1 MPTLLLV
8 DDQRIILEI
17 EQAILA
23 ATSCRVVSARSGHE
37 ALAMMERERPELAL
51 IDLQMPLM
59 DGLQTL
65 KRIRENSRWAATKV
79 ILIAPDKDHLRCL
92 AAGADGVGKKPLVA
106 SALLGAIHRHITL
119 KQRAHLRVNYNYAV
133 AYEFGP
139 LRDTGETRDL
149 SLSGAFLRSRSQPPL
164 GATGTACVHGDE
176 QDYEFYSCVVR
187 VIPDK
192 GFAVEYID
200 PPDDIIEA
208 MADELEAK
216 LAIMRRV

>member
-8 DDQRIILEI
+8 DDKRIILEI

-37 ALAMMERERPELAL
+37 ALALMERERPDLAL
-51 IDLQMPLM
+51 IDLQMPMM

-65 KRIRENSRWAATKV
+65 KRIRANPRWSATKV
-79 ILIAPDKDHLRCL
+79 ILIAPEKDHLRCL

-106 SALLGAIHRHITL
+106 PAMLEANHRHIAL
-119 KQRAHLRVNYNYAV
+119 KQRAHLRVNYNYA
-133 AYEFGP
+133 AACEFGP
-139 LRDTGETRDL
+139 LSDTGETRDL
-149 SLSGAFLRSRSQPPL
+149 SLSGAFLRSRTQPPL
-164 GATGTACVHGDE
+164 GATGTICIHGDE
-176 QDYEFYSCVVR
+176 QDYIFNSCVVR
-187 VIPDK
+187 VLPGK

-200 PPDDIIEA
+200 PPDELVEA

>member
-8 DDQRIILEI
+8 DDKRIILEI

-23 ATSCRVVSARSGHE
+23 ATSCRVVTARSGHE
-37 ALAMMERERPELAL
+37 ALAVMDRERPDLAL
-51 IDLQMPLM
+51 IDLQMPMM

-65 KRIRENSRWAATKV
+65 RRIRENPHWSATKV
-79 ILIAPDKDHLRCL
+79 ILIAPEKDHLRCL

-106 SALLGAIHRHITL
+106 PALLDAIHRHIIL
-119 KQRAHLRVNYNYAV
+119 KQRAHLRVNYNYNV

-139 LRDTGETRDL
+139 LSDTGETKDL
-149 SLSGAFLRSRSQPPL
+149 SLSGTFIRSRSQPPL
-164 GATGTACVHGDE
+164 GATGAVTIHGDE
-176 QDYEFYSCVVR
+176 QDYVFNSCVVR
-187 VIPDK
+187 VHSGI

-200 PPDDIIEA
+200 PPDEYVEA